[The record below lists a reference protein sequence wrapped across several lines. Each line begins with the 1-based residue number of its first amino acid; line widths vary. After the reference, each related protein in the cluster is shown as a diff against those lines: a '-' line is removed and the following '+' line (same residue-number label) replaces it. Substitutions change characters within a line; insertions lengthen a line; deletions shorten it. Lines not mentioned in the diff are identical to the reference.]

1 MKRSTAI
8 ATLGLAVAVIAALT
22 GCSSSGPSSSDA
34 SPSALDAALKKGG
47 TITYWAWAPASQD
60 KVKAFEKAYPK
71 VTVKFVNTGSGTDEY
86 AKITNAIK
94 AGSGAP
100 DVAQFE
106 YTALPQFSLANDLVD
121 LAPYGLDSLKSKYV
135 EGSWSAVQDGK
146 KVYGLPED
154 SGPMALFYNK
164 SVFDK
169 YGLTVPTTW
178 DQFVADAK
186 KLHQANP
193 QEYLTSDGGDG
204 LFASSLIWQAGGHPY
219 QVDGTKVT
227 IALQDEGTK
236 KWTSVW
242 NQLVEGQLLSPTPGY
257 TDDWYKQLGNGQIAS
272 LVSGAWMPSLL
283 ESAAKDGSGN
293 WRAAP
298 MPTYDG
304 TPASANYGGSAQA
317 VLKQSKNQA
326 LAAAFVKW
334 INSSDEGIKILMDS
348 GSFPST
354 VAQLSSSALVDQK
367 PAYFGGQQINK
378 ILLDASKTVPS
389 GWQYLPY
396 QTYAQSIFADSVGQS
411 YANHTDLNAGLKQ
424 WQDALVKYGN
434 QQGFTVTGQ

>member
-1 MKRSTAI
+1 
-8 ATLGLAVAVIAALT
+8 
-22 GCSSSGPSSSDA
+22 
-34 SPSALDAALKKGG
+34 
-47 TITYWAWAPASQD
+47 
-60 KVKAFEKAYPK
+60 
-71 VTVKFVNTGSGTDEY
+71 
-86 AKITNAIK
+86 
-94 AGSGAP
+94 
-100 DVAQFE
+100 
-106 YTALPQFSLANDLVD
+106 
-121 LAPYGLDSLKSKYV
+121 
-135 EGSWSAVQDGK
+135 
-146 KVYGLPED
+146 
-154 SGPMALFYNK
+154 MALFYNK